1 MPDFTLDDAIRA
13 AQSVDPLDPET
24 PGRLTAVA
32 DALRAD
38 ASLPAAVRA
47 LGTSLSAH
55 LQEVAREPRALQAAL
70 AVFRSIVTRL
80 EMRRTLATTA
90 TDHSDPTVPSP
101 STHSVGLNTTRDT
114 EATPPPSSPASPSP
128 ATHGTNAPENN
139 VSVPGSATPTPV
151 PAGMLPADAEP
162 GLVADYIT
170 ECLDLLDGAESALL
184 QLESDPEDMESVNTV
199 FRAVH
204 TIKGTSTY
212 LALEVISRF
221 AHSAETLLV
230 RMRDKEIR
238 CVGGYAGL
246 ALQSVDVLTD
256 LIRRVQR
263 ETAGEPPE
271 PLPDLDPLV
280 ARLKSPENFGISA
293 VERRAAWRVQAD
305 LDREAEGRGHGAR
318 GADATVR
325 VRTDRLDRLIEMVGE
340 LMIAQTLVAQ
350 DESLRKIPVAA
361 GPVGEKLNQA
371 TKIVRELQSLAMSM
385 RMVPLRATFQKL
397 KRLARDVAHRTG
409 KLVTLECHGEDT
421 EVDRNLVDVIADP
434 LVHMLRNAIDH
445 GIETPVERVSAHKP
459 EVGRITLRASQ
470 AGGNV
475 VVELTDDG
483 RGLNRTRILAK
494 AIHLGLV
501 APNAQLND
509 ASVWQLIFTPGFSTA
524 DQLTD
529 VSGRGVGMDVVR
541 NNIESMRGIVDIE
554 STAGQGSRFTIRLPL
569 TLAVTDGMLVRV
581 GAERYVIP
589 TSHIHF
595 SFRPQRAALNTVV
608 GRGEVVVLRDE
619 VLPVLRLHRML
630 GIEGGLEDPAEG
642 ILVVVGDE
650 GTRAALFVDELV
662 GQQQVVVKSLG
673 DGLPPT
679 EGIAGG
685 AILGDGRVGLI
696 LDVSALMALL
706 RVTPV
711 ALAPGM

>member
-1 MPDFTLDDAIRA
+1 MADFSLDDAIRA
-13 AQSVDPLDPET
+13 AQCVDPLDADLPA
-24 PGRLTAVA
+24 RLTAVA
-32 DALRAD
+32 DALLAD
-38 ASLPAAVRA
+38 NTLPPPVRA
-47 LGTSLSAH
+47 LGTSLAAH
-55 LQEVAREPRALQAAL
+55 VQASGTDPRALQTAL

-80 EMRRTLATTA
+80 EMRRTLAATAVQSDPPITPPAATA
-90 TDHSDPTVPSP
+90 TA
-101 STHSVGLNTTRDT
+101 VGEARTNPPPT
-114 EATPPPSSPASPSP
+114 EASS
-128 ATHGTNAPENN
+128 
-139 VSVPGSATPTPV
+139 
-151 PAGMLPADAEP
+151 GMLPADADA

-184 QLESDPEDMESVNTV
+184 QLEGEPDDMESVNTV

-212 LALEVISRF
+212 LALAAIGAF

-230 RMRDKEIR
+230 RMRDREIR

-246 ALQSVDVLTD
+246 ALQAIDVLTD

-263 ETAGEPPE
+263 EAAGEAPE
-271 PLPDLDPLV
+271 PLPDLEPLL

-305 LDREAEGRGHGAR
+305 LDREAEGRGRGAR
-318 GADATVR
+318 GADSTVR

-340 LMIAQTLVAQ
+340 LVIAQTLVAQ
-350 DESLRKIPVAA
+350 DESIRRIPSSA
-361 GPVGEKLNQA
+361 GPVTHKLAQA
-371 TKIVRELQSLAMSM
+371 TKIVRELQTLAMSM
-385 RMVPLRATFQKL
+385 RMVPLRGTFQKL

-409 KLVTLECHGEDT
+409 KLVTLECHGEET
-421 EVDRNLVDVIADP
+421 EVDRNLVEVIADP

-445 GIETPVERVSAHKP
+445 GIETPVERLSAHKP

-483 RGLNRTRILAK
+483 RGLNRARILAK
-494 AIHLGLV
+494 AVHLGLV
-501 APNAQLND
+501 APNAQLSD
-509 ASVWQLIFTPGFSTA
+509 SSVWQLIFTPGFSTA

-569 TLAVTDGMLVRV
+569 TLSVTDGMLVRV
-581 GAERYVIP
+581 GSERYVIP
-589 TSHIHF
+589 TSHIHL
-595 SFRPQRAALNTVV
+595 SFRPNPSQLNTVV

-619 VLPVLRLHRML
+619 VLPVLRLNHML
-630 GIEGGLEDPAEG
+630 GISNALEDPAEG
-642 ILVVVGDE
+642 ILVVVGDD
-650 GTRAALFVDELV
+650 GTRSALLVDELL

-673 DGLPPT
+673 EGLPPA

-685 AILGDGRVGLI
+685 AILGDGKVGLI
-696 LDVSALMALL
+696 LDVAALMTFL
-706 RVTPV
+706 RVTAV
-711 ALAPGM
+711 AIATGP